1 MVDSLKE
8 IRQSIGYTQ
17 QQAADYLKVS
27 LRSYK
32 SYENEPDKVGT
43 VKYSYLVDMLGKLNT
58 IDETH
63 GILDID
69 AIKDKCEKVFSDY
82 QIEYCYLFGSY
93 AKWTAKDTSDVDLLI
108 STKTKGIKFF
118 EMAERLREALQKKVD
133 LLDTRQVLNNQS
145 LLDEVL
151 KYGIRIYG

>member
-1 MVDSLKE
+1 MTLKE
-8 IRQSIGYTQ
+8 ERIYKDLTQ
-17 QQAADYLKVS
+17 KKAAEMLGVS
-27 LRSYK
+27 LRSYV
-32 SYENEPDKVGT
+32 SYENDPALEDT
-43 VKYSYLVDMLGKLNT
+43 IKYKYFVHELARYNV

-63 GILDID
+63 GILSQKQITE
-69 AIKDKCEKVFSDY
+69 ACEKVFKDY
-82 QIEYCYLFGSY
+82 DISYCYLFGSY
-93 AKWTAKDTSDVDLLI
+93 AKWTAKETSDVDLLI